1 MKKPFLIIGLKS
13 LGLLFG
19 LLSLGGHQF
28 AQASQHQQVLPG
40 NAIVHAEIRSLL
52 RVVTQAENFL
62 KSGVPEQLLPPD
74 AGELLKQK
82 HPLLTVFGMKMM
94 GKPLE
99 PEFLSHSL
107 GIDPDA
113 PVTVT
118 IYPGDPR
125 KFFIVSMGLTGADA
139 FVGTVTSPDGPV
151 KAARISI
158 GGLDLIQLPMQGMGA
173 DALYGLVRGNRVYVS
188 GESSLLLLLDDTE
201 GYERLNGDPHMS
213 DVLRR
218 TDELD
223 LFLTIHPDLIK
234 PLYKQAGFFKFLPVS
249 LLSLKKQEFLA
260 KIPEDEKEMI
270 DMQIRMQMPVD
281 GLDELL
287 DYGECAVT
295 ATYHTAFDALLSK
308 ASSFEGL
315 TFGIRAGAEIPGL
328 VFMVHGSDEERGA
341 VPETIPMEE
350 LRSALERFPGDIPYW
365 SAVGK
370 KPAAVPSEWM
380 TRTLD
385 RMHDLMAAKNL
396 DVTWLDKLR
405 KVHVESQLVQPL
417 ESGAGWTLKA
427 AAQVGNMPKTD
438 DFDSMDM
445 YFTALME
452 QQYDP
457 VWSSV
462 TVVPGK
468 GPEFL
473 EAFLEQKKQALQ
485 SINED
490 VLSLLPPNQ
499 RHSWVEQLYRHD
511 SSNLNNGV
519 TILTWENVWRTR
531 SGLFGFNE
539 HELVNRK
546 RYAARKVGNHLVFHK
561 SSDDGKWLQEFD
573 WKSNSNPG
581 RSRSMLVGMVP
592 DGAYSVGFLKLSGI
606 LPATIHGLADLEDL
620 AHRDIDKYLEKVKAL
635 ARDTSAGDRAALIKK
650 VRTVPMPVTL
660 AKVSVNSETGDFYG
674 MIPGDIAFPRPRI
687 MPILEE
693 LIADYE
699 KDVRNA
705 GGLLTYARHDGG
717 TREYGIMHHT
727 GALTSFIRK
736 TGNSF
741 ARLYLKDSEGI
752 QKLMGRAM
760 SPLDMRPHEVK
771 SEEVL
776 IRNPRW
782 AFVDQIQSGPGAH
795 TQTYESPKMEA
806 MPLNPI
812 PPRSD
817 EIPDHCIDLTFFY
830 NAALDDEFHKGGM
843 PDNTLAT
850 FPAGKFVVEGI
861 DFDARGLVHLNG
873 EEVQNSTAIQYPERI
888 DDIDVW
894 CKAGK
899 LHFLHGTGWPAA
911 DGQPVCYITVN
922 YEDGTDE
929 RFPLRYGIETLD
941 WWTAPDSAIPP
952 NSIVAWEGENKASA
966 ESEMSLRLY
975 MTSWE
980 NPHPEM
986 LITSIS
992 LESAMSDSS
1001 PFFLAVTA
1009 E

>member
-1 MKKPFLIIGLKS
+1 MKKSVFMNSLKYPGLMCVLLC
-13 LGLLFG
+13 LGALQ
-19 LLSLGGHQF
+19 S
-28 AQASQHQQVLPG
+28 APASQHQQVLPG

-52 RVVTQAENFL
+52 EVVAQAENFL
-62 KSGVPEQLLPPD
+62 KSGIPDELAPPD
-74 AGELLKQK
+74 VRDLMNQD
-82 HPLLTVFGMKMM
+82 HPLLTVLGMKMM

-99 PEFLSHSL
+99 PEFFSRSL
-107 GIDPDA
+107 GIDSDA
-113 PVTVT
+113 PVTAT
-118 IYPGDPR
+118 LYPGDPR
-125 KFFIVSMGLTGADA
+125 KFFIVSMGLTSAENFLGA
-139 FVGTVTSPDGPV
+139 VTSPEGPV
-151 KAARISI
+151 KAVSISI
-158 GGLDLIQLPMQGMGA
+158 GGLDLVKIPLEIRGA

-201 GYERLNGDPHMS
+201 GYERLNEDPHMS
-213 DVLRR
+213 DVLQR
-218 TDELD
+218 TDEMD

-234 PLYKQAGFFKFLPVS
+234 PLYKQVGFFKFLPVS

-295 ATYHTAFDALLSK
+295 AIYHTVFDSLLSK

-315 TFGIRAGAEIPGL
+315 TFGIRAKAEVPGL
-328 VFMVHGSDEERGA
+328 FFMVHGSDKARGA
-341 VPETIPMEE
+341 VPGAIPMEE
-350 LRSALERFPGDIPYW
+350 LRSALERFPGDIPHW
-365 SAVGK
+365 SAVGQ
-370 KPAAVPSEWM
+370 KPAAVPSQWM

-385 RMHDLMAAKNL
+385 KMHDLMAAKEL
-396 DVTWLDKLR
+396 DTAWLEKLR

-417 ESGAGWTLKA
+417 ESGAGWTLNA
-427 AAQVGNMPKTD
+427 AAQVGSMPKPEA
-438 DFDSMDM
+438 FDSMDL
-445 YFTALME
+445 YFAALME
-452 QQYDP
+452 QQFNP
-457 VWSSV
+457 TWRTV

-468 GPEFL
+468 GPDFL

-485 SINED
+485 SIDED

-499 RHSWVEQLYRHD
+499 RHRWIDQLYRHD
-511 SSNLNNGV
+511 SADLDNGV

-561 SSDDGKWLQEFD
+561 SSDDGEWLQQFD
-573 WKSNSNPG
+573 WQSNHKPG

-592 DGAYSVGFLKLSGI
+592 DGSYSISFLKLSGI
-606 LPATIHGLADLEDL
+606 LPAAIHGLAGLEDL
-620 AHRDIDKYLEKVKAL
+620 AHRDIHQYLEKVKTL
-635 ARDTSAGDRAALIKK
+635 SQDTRVDDRAALIKEMMA
-650 VRTVPMPVTL
+650 VSMPVTL
-660 AKVSVNSETGDFYG
+660 AKVSVHSETGEFYG

-699 KDVRNA
+699 KDVRNV

-782 AFVDQIQSGPGAH
+782 AFVDQIQSRPG
-795 TQTYESPKMEA
+795 TQLQTYEAPEMEA
-806 MPLNPI
+806 MPQNPI
-812 PPRSD
+812 PPRS
-817 EIPDHCIDLTFFY
+817 EELPDHSIDLTFHY
-830 NAALDDEFHKGGM
+830 NAALNDEFHKGGM

-850 FPAGKFVVEGI
+850 FPAGKFVVEEI
-861 DFDARGLVHLNG
+861 EFDARGLVHLNG
-873 EEVQNSTAIQYPERI
+873 LQLQNTSVIQYPEVI
-888 DDIDVW
+888 NDIDVW
-894 CKAGK
+894 CEAEK

-911 DGQPVCYITVN
+911 EGQPVCFITVN
-922 YEDGTDE
+922 YEDGSEE
-929 RFPLRYGIETLD
+929 RIPVRYGIETLD
-941 WWTAPDSAIPP
+941 WWTAPDSIIPP

-966 ESEMSLRLY
+966 GSEMSLRLY

-986 LITSIS
+986 LIISIS
-992 LESAMSDSS
+992 LESAMTDSS